1 MQQTAVKSFLTML
14 AFFCFGFFPEINA
27 QNRSLQVSKIV
38 LPEDKIKY
46 KFEPDGI
53 SYSINPNWDNNRKM
67 LRMQHSAEKDYVHYD
82 EYFNRAIKRG
92 TTILATGDKPRFA
105 VLYSA
110 FQSRVDPD
118 LIKMGDGRI
127 RIIIEKDSFFL
138 DELSP
143 GKVIFQPSAT
153 SYIFSNNRIQ
163 GLEIQLLV
171 SQAAAWGAVAKL
183 QLTNKTGQTIR
194 IHTEL
199 VYGGLR
205 TCGRTFSA
213 SYFSPVEKEN
223 IQSNQV
229 NLSEGEATITDKKFQ
244 GSLTILSNPVSRPFF
259 QNKRTVFPF
268 SSDIGAGKSESIFFT
283 IGLFFKEDR
292 SSLALIHADPE
303 FLIRESKMYYERI
316 LARYQIHTP
325 SELMNNAF
333 KSALLNFDNIYA
345 GKAWLEGIHWWSA
358 YWTNNF
364 QISAAIGLGEFNKAG
379 KALDFYNSSA
389 YGPCPIL
396 KADGTPDAQSKNG
409 EDGLPY
415 YIYNLIAYYEST
427 GDRSL
432 LERVWPSLRKS
443 IDLLWKMRDKD
454 GNGLINW
461 HMGANAFL
469 YQADH
474 LEMPGDA
481 ASPSIMMGAMLAKL
495 SFIAGQI
502 GQSKDSEQWKSLSQK
517 ITENLPLVLW
527 NKSEGAF
534 FNHRDEQGLAHKAH
548 YYTDL
553 VYPALYSNMPDLYGW
568 QSMDYLTR
576 FLWTDNYKG
585 ERSLMRVGE
594 FRPSI
599 FGNDNVMPVQMAEAA
614 RAYFKLGENKKGLSL
629 MESVALAATIFTEA
643 PGNFPE
649 RMNDEGKGEANYLFG
664 NPIGSFLYTC
674 VNGLFGLQL
683 KDKGKTISCEPAF
696 PEHWYKASIKLPFA
710 TFSFTK
716 SGDEVNKTC
725 TYDIVQYE
733 NRKTDFSVFLEAGK
747 RIKVFSNGKPVE
759 FETTAGLNKTRI
771 SFHLPAA
778 LKQQITIQYSVAD
791 VLQDAD
797 LLLKPGEEFHWKG
810 NQEIEKIADPQSA
823 LSSFQIKDNTI
834 GGVAGPDTGW
844 HVIYIWAKQS
854 RTVEKLRIHTT
865 SSVTPPPTGYLKR
878 SFLKEEKVIPLDISP
893 RFNTDSFFLAS
904 RWRYEYELRDSAYF
918 ALMPDNSRKIFEWY
932 GYPFQSG
939 NSMAVICRGI
949 SDGFTTETKKVEWP
963 DSMEFAVGRKVKMLT
978 FLWACETQARNTGME
993 VGYITL
999 TYRDGSQKQIQLKV
1013 GDNLDASW
1021 KYFATQTEPV
1031 LLHGEDYAKTYG
1043 ISCDPGKELKSFSI
1057 RLVAADVLIGLLGVN
1072 MVLPE
1077 RLPLVGAIRWDGWF
1091 YDTSNSVTKILQ
1103 KTLAPKEFHDRL
1115 PFFAKEISND
1125 SVYVNGSAQE
1135 VMDEEIKYAKAGGLD
1150 YWAFVLYSPGEGL
1163 SVGMKNYL
1171 KSPYR
1176 KDIHF
1181 SIITEQ
1187 GRVIPS
1193 EIEYLNYI
1201 RQMLEE
1207 PDFQLVENNRPLW
1220 FLGFIDSASV
1230 VKNWGGFGAM
1240 KKTLDSIRLLITQS
1254 GRNNPY
1260 LVIMDF
1266 NATLGKRWADSLGAD
1281 AISSYVAQK
1290 NSIRAP
1296 YQKLT
1301 EEAELFWNECK
1312 ATGAE
1317 VIPICDAG
1325 WSPKPRMD
1333 YKNEWTHFYPPGN
1346 YYANATPIELA
1357 NHIRRGMSWL
1367 EKNKK
1372 AAPAQA
1378 LLIYAWN
1385 EYDEGGWLGP
1395 TLFEGSKRL
1404 DALSV
1409 AIMEYKQKRDK

>member
-1 MQQTAVKSFLTML
+1 MGSKLFAGLLFTAISLHTAQAQTTVSFQVHDIAV
-14 AFFCFGFFPEINA
+14 GDPEN
-27 QNRSLQVSKIV
+27 
-38 LPEDKIKY
+38 KIKY
-46 KFEPDGI
+46 QFEPDGV
-53 SYSINPNWDNNRKM
+53 SYSIKPNWDNNRKM

-127 RIIIEKDSFFL
+127 RIILEKDSFWL

-143 GKVIFQPSAT
+143 AKVIFHPSAT
-153 SYIFSNNRIQ
+153 SYFFTNNRFR
-163 GLEIQLLV
+163 GLEIQLLI
-171 SQAAAWGAVAKL
+171 SQASAWGAMARL
-183 QLTNKTGQTIR
+183 QLTNKTNQTIPVR
-194 IHTEL
+194 TEF

-213 SYFSPVEKEN
+213 SYFQPGEKED
-223 IQSNQV
+223 IQSNQIKI
-229 NLSEGEATITDKKFQ
+229 SEGEATITDKKFQ
-244 GSLTILSNPVSRPFF
+244 GSLTILSNPVSHPFI
-259 QNKRTVFPF
+259 QKQHVVLPF
-268 SSDIGAGKSESIFFT
+268 SSGIGAGKSGRIYFT
-283 IGLFFKEDR
+283 IELFFKEDR
-292 SSLALIHADPE
+292 SARTLLHTDSE
-303 FLIRESKMYYERI
+303 SLIRESKIYYERI

-325 SELMNNAF
+325 SDLMNNAF
-333 KSALLNFDNIYA
+333 KSSLLNFDNIYA

-364 QISAAIGLGEFNKAG
+364 QISAAIGLGEFDKAG
-379 KALDFYNSSA
+379 KALKFYNSPE
-389 YGPCPIL
+389 YGPCPIM
-396 KADGTPDAQSKNG
+396 KADGTPDVQSKNG

-415 YIYNLIAYYEST
+415 YTYNLIEYYEST

-432 LERVWPSLRKS
+432 LETVWPGLRKS
-443 IDLLWKMRDKD
+443 INLLWKMRDKD

-481 ASPSIMMGAMLAKL
+481 ASPSIFMGAMLAKL
-495 SFIAGQI
+495 SSIAGQI
-502 GQSKDSEQWKSLSQK
+502 GQSQDAEQWKSLSQK
-517 ITENLPLVLW
+517 ITENLPPVLW
-527 NKSEGAF
+527 DKPAGAF
-534 FNHRDEQGLAHKAH
+534 FNHRDEQGLAHRAH

-576 FLWTDNYKG
+576 FLWADNYKG

-599 FGNDNVMPVQMAEAA
+599 FGNDNVMPVQMAEAS
-614 RAYFKLGENKKGLSL
+614 RAYFKLGENKKGLDL

-683 KDKGKTISCEPAF
+683 TDKGKTISCEPAF
-696 PEHWYKASIKLPFA
+696 PEHWNKASIKLPYVSL
-710 TFSFTK
+710 SFTR
-716 SGDEVNKTC
+716 SGDKTNKKC
-725 TYDIVQYE
+725 SYDIVQDKS
-733 NRKTDFSVFLEAGK
+733 RRTDFSVLLESGK
-747 RIKVFSNGKPVE
+747 WIKVFSNGKPIE
-759 FETTAGLNKTRI
+759 FETTAGINKTRI

-778 LKQQITIQYSVAD
+778 LKQQITIQYVVAD
-791 VLQDAD
+791 LWQSTEI
-797 LLLKPGEEFHWKG
+797 LLKPGEEFHWKG
-810 NQEIEKIADPQSA
+810 KQEIEKIADPQSA
-823 LSSFQIKDNTI
+823 LSSFQIKENI
-834 GGVAGPDTGW
+834 INGVAGPDTGW
-844 HVIYIWAKQS
+844 HVIYVWAKQP
-854 RTVEKLRIHTT
+854 RTVEKLRIHIVSPVTT
-865 SSVTPPPTGYLKR
+865 TPIEYWKR
-878 SFLKEEKVIPLDISP
+878 SYLKEEKLIPLDISAQ
-893 RFNTDSFFLAS
+893 FNTDSFFLAS
-904 RWRYEYELRDSAYF
+904 RWRYEYELRDSAWF
-918 ALMPDNSRKIFEWY
+918 TLMPDSSRKVFEWY
-932 GYPFQSG
+932 GYPFRKG
-939 NSMAVICRGI
+939 NSMALICRGV
-949 SDGFTTETKKVEWP
+949 SDGFTTETKKGEWP
-963 DSMEFAVGRKVKMLT
+963 DSMEFAVGRKVKMLS
-978 FLWACETQARNTGME
+978 FLWACETQARNTAME

-999 TYRDGSQKQIQLKV
+999 TYKDGSQKQIHLNV
-1013 GDNLDASW
+1013 GENLDASW
-1021 KYFATQTEPV
+1021 KYFASQTEPV
-1031 LLHGEDYAKTYG
+1031 LLHGEDYAKTYEV
-1043 ISCDPGKELKSFSI
+1043 SCDPEKELKSFSI
-1057 RLVAADVLIGLLGVN
+1057 RLVAADVLIGVLGVN
-1072 MVLPE
+1072 MVLE
-1077 RLPLVGAIRWDGWF
+1077 DRLPIVGAIRWDGWF
-1091 YDTSNSVTKILQ
+1091 YDTSNFVTKIVQ

-1115 PFFAKEISND
+1115 PFFAKEVSSD

-1135 VMDEEIKYAKAGGLD
+1135 VMDQEIKYAKAGGLD
-1150 YWAFVLYSPGEGL
+1150 YWAFVLYSPGEKL
-1163 SVGMKNYL
+1163 SLAMENYL

-1193 EIEYLNYI
+1193 NIDYLNYI
-1201 RQMLEE
+1201 RQLLQEK
-1207 PDFQLVENNRPLW
+1207 DYQLVENGRPLW
-1220 FLGFIDSASV
+1220 YLGFIDSASV

-1240 KKTLDSIRLLITQS
+1240 KKTLDSIRLLVMQS

-1260 LVIMDF
+1260 LTIMDF

-1290 NSIRAP
+1290 NSLIGS
-1296 YQKLT
+1296 YQQLT
-1301 EEAELFWNECK
+1301 REAELFWDECK
-1312 ATGAE
+1312 ATGAK

-1333 YKNEWTHFYPPGN
+1333 YKNDWTHFYPPGN
-1346 YYANATPIELA
+1346 YYANATPVELA
-1357 NHIRRGMSWL
+1357 NHIRSGMSWL
-1367 EKNKK
+1367 EKNKE

-1409 AIMEYKQKRDK
+1409 AIREYKQKREK